1 MILFFTG
8 LAGFLSSFSLLHLG
22 VVGMGL
28 RYPIAILISY
38 GVFLL
43 LLRLWLW
50 ANGRHLNLDLDPSNL
65 DFLPSRQLAGE
76 SFHFGGGSDFG
87 GAGAGGSWGDSAVS
101 SSASAAS
108 DGIDV
113 GFDLEELWLVVI
125 ALVAMGAGLIAT
137 LYIVYIAPVL
147 LAEILVDGV
156 LMVGLYRRIRGVER
170 RHWLRAAVRQTL
182 LPALIVAVC
191 FAAGGYALQKAV
203 PQARSIGD
211 VWKQIR

>member
-1 MILFFTG
+1 
-8 LAGFLSSFSLLHLG
+8 
-22 VVGMGL
+22 
-28 RYPIAILISY
+28 
-38 GVFLL
+38 
-43 LLRLWLW
+43 
-50 ANGRHLNLDLDPSNL
+50 LNLDLDPSGL
-65 DFLPSRQLAGE
+65 DSVPSQDLVEA

-87 GAGAGGSWGDSAVS
+87 GAGAGGSWGDSAAS
-101 SSASAAS
+101 SGVNAAT
-108 DGIDV
+108 DGIDI
-113 GFDLEELWLVVI
+113 GFDLEELWLIVI
-125 ALVAMGAGLIAT
+125 AVIAIAAGLIAT